1 MMQRLS
7 FESDYPFEIDIPDGR
22 IDYHRDFMIQDE
34 AKRLLQI
41 LRTELLWREDDI
53 KMFGKTYKIPR
64 LQAWYGDPK
73 AHYKYS
79 GIDLP
84 LNPWDETLYSIKTK
98 IENLTGDSYNSVL
111 ANWYRDGQDS
121 NGWHADDEKELGKNP
136 IIASVSLGSERVF
149 QMKHRTEKSL
159 RKNILLEHG
168 SLLIMRDQTQHFWL
182 HQIAK
187 SKKVTGDRIN
197 LTFRKVILKSEK
209 NFTF

>member
-1 MMQRLS
+1 MQRFS
-7 FESDYPFEIDIPDGR
+7 CESDYPLEIDIPDGK
-22 IDYHRDFMIQDE
+22 IDYYIEFIGQDE

-41 LRTELLWREDDI
+41 LRAELLWREDHI
-53 KMFGKTYKIPR
+53 RMFGKTYKIPR
-64 LQAWYGDPK
+64 LQAWYGDEG

-84 LNPWDETLYSIKTK
+84 LNPWHDRLFEIKAN
-98 IENLTGDSYNSVL
+98 IEKQTGFSFNSVL

-121 NGWHADDEKELGKNP
+121 NGWHADNEKELGVNP
-136 IIASVSLGSERVF
+136 IIASITLGTERVF
-149 QMKHRTEKSL
+149 QMKHRTKKSL

-168 SLLIMRDQTQHFWL
+168 SLLIMRGETQHFWL

-197 LTFRKVILKSEK
+197 LTFRKVILKS
-209 NFTF
+209 